1 MGIISKAFNSQID
14 IAKTALKGTASSID
28 NPTKQAVEQT
38 LADSSVFYS
47 ILKRDESVNNLA
59 SLKNDLP
66 NTVGHTSN
74 ETITNFMSNNNIDN
88 NVANNMINYNYL
100 RDDFT
105 AKSSFDTARFRYG
118 SANGKGGYNLGLM
131 QQDSAKFANAMIVD
145 GVRNVGI
152 KNVVKKM
159 SGDK

>member
-1 MGIISKAFNSQID
+1 MSIVSKAFNSQVD
-14 IAKTALKGTASSID
+14 MAKMALKGTASTID

-47 ILKRDESVNNLA
+47 MLKRDESVNNLA
-59 SLKNDLP
+59 SLQKDLP
-66 NTVGHTSN
+66 NSLGRTSN
-74 ETITNFMSNNNIDN
+74 ETITNFMSDSNVDS

-100 RDDFT
+100 KDDFT

-159 SGDK
+159 SGK

>member
-1 MGIISKAFNSQID
+1 MSIVSKAFNSQVD
-14 IAKTALKGTASSID
+14 MAKMALKGTASTID
-28 NPTKQAVEQT
+28 NPNKQAVEQT

-47 ILKRDESVNNLA
+47 MLKRDESVNNLA
-59 SLKNDLP
+59 SLQKDLP
-66 NTVGHTSN
+66 NSLGRTSN
-74 ETITNFMSNNNIDN
+74 ETITNFMSDSNVDS

-100 RDDFT
+100 KDDFT

-159 SGDK
+159 SGK